1 MIKNFLSSIKKAL
14 LRKKE
19 LTIGFYGAP
28 NVGKTT
34 LANRICMDLTGEPI
48 GSVSTIPHETRK
60 AQWKERIAVDVG
72 GRVIWLNILDMPGVA
87 PSVDYRGFLPYNMSK
102 KEAQK
107 RAAEAINGIVE
118 AIRLIERAD
127 MALVMADATKEPF
140 SNENIMLL
148 GNLEARE
155 VPIILVANKI
165 DLKDARSKR
174 VRDAF
179 SQYDFVEISAST
191 GENMGALYGAIA
203 KKL

>member
-1 MIKNFLSSIKKAL
+1 MISKFLNSIKRAL

-34 LANRICMDLTGEPI
+34 LANRICMDLIGEPV

-60 AQWKERIAVDVG
+60 AQWKERIAVDVS
-72 GRVIWLNILDMPGVA
+72 GRIVWLNILDMPGVA
-87 PSVDYRGFLPYNMSK
+87 PSVDYRSFLPYNMRK
-102 KEAQK
+102 KDAQK
-107 RAAEAINGIVE
+107 RAAEAINGIAD
-118 AIRLIERAD
+118 AIRLIDKAD
-127 MALVMADATKEPF
+127 LALVIADASNEPF

-155 VPIILVANKI
+155 VPILLVANKI
-165 DLKDARSKR
+165 DLKSARSKK

-179 SQYDFVEISAST
+179 PLYDFVEISATT
-191 GENMGALYGAIA
+191 GENMGVLYKAIA
-203 KKL
+203 DKL